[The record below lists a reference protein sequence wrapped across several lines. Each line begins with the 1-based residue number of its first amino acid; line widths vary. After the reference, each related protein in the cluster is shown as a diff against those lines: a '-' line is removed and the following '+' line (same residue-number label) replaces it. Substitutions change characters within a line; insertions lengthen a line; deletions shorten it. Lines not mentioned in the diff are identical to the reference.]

1 MKNNVITY
9 TVGKSMSNNLYISV
23 QGGEVAVQAPWYFSK
38 NRIQEAVE
46 EKRAWILKKIE
57 EGKRENLNFNPIEVL
72 GIKYNLKVIFK
83 NIKIIECNILR
94 NIIEIYLPKKCK
106 KIDNKTMTS
115 ILIDKMYKKIAERE
129 IEAII
134 EKIRIKVGLM
144 PEDYEIKEFTG
155 AIAKCTDNKKI
166 MINPLIMRY
175 DRKLIEYIIL
185 HEFCHLKYKNHTK
198 RFYELLQKYCDNY
211 NELDEELKEINY

>member
-134 EKIRIKVGLM
+134 EKIRIKVGFM

>member
-134 EKIRIKVGLM
+134 EKIRIKVGFM

-211 NELDEELKEINY
+211 NELYEELKEINY

>member
-134 EKIRIKVGLM
+134 EKIRIKVGFM
-144 PEDYEIKEFTG
+144 PEDY
-155 AIAKCTDNKKI
+155 
-166 MINPLIMRY
+166 
-175 DRKLIEYIIL
+175 
-185 HEFCHLKYKNHTK
+185 
-198 RFYELLQKYCDNY
+198 
-211 NELDEELKEINY
+211 

>member
-57 EGKRENLNFNPIEVL
+57 EGKRENLNFNLIEVL

-134 EKIRIKVGLM
+134 EKIRIKVGFM

>member
-1 MKNNVITY
+1 MKNNIITY
-9 TVGKSMSNNLYISV
+9 TVGKSINNNLYISV
-23 QGGEVAVQAPWYFSK
+23 QNGEVAVQAPWYFSK

-46 EKRAWILKKIE
+46 EKRTWILKKIE
-57 EGKRENLNFNPIEVL
+57 EGKRENLNLNPIEVL

-83 NIKIIECNILR
+83 NIKIIECNILK
-94 NIIEIYLPKKCK
+94 NIIEICLPKKCK

-129 IEAII
+129 IEAIM
-134 EKIRIKVGLM
+134 EKIRIKVGFM
-144 PEDYEIKEFTG
+144 PEDYEIREFTS
-155 AIAKCTDNKKI
+155 AIAKCTDDKKI
-166 MINPLIMRY
+166 IINPLIIKY

-198 RFYELLQKYCDNY
+198 RFYELLEKYCDNY
-211 NELDEELKEINY
+211 NKLDEKLKGINY

>member
-23 QGGEVAVQAPWYFSK
+23 QGVEVAVQAPWYFSK

-134 EKIRIKVGLM
+134 EKIRIKVGFM

>member
-134 EKIRIKVGLM
+134 EKIRIKVGFM

-198 RFYELLQKYCDNY
+198 SFYNLVERYVPDYSKY
-211 NELDEELKEINY
+211 EIKNIKY

>member
-1 MKNNVITY
+1 MEKLQYKLPGIF
-9 TVGKSMSNNLYISV
+9 
-23 QGGEVAVQAPWYFSK
+23 QK

-46 EKRAWILKKIE
+46 EKRVWILKKIE
-57 EGKRENLNFNPIEVL
+57 EGKRENLNLNPIEVL

-94 NIIEIYLPKKCK
+94 NIIEICLPKKCK

-129 IEAII
+129 LEAVM
-134 EKIRIKVGLM
+134 EKIRIKVGFM
-144 PEDYEIKEFTG
+144 PEDYEIKEITG
-155 AIAKCTDNKKI
+155 AIAKCTEDKKI
-166 MINPLIMRY
+166 IINPLIIRY

-211 NELDEELKEINY
+211 NKLDDRLKGINY

>member
-1 MKNNVITY
+1 MKNNIITY

-46 EKRAWILKKIE
+46 EKRSWILKKIE
-57 EGKRENLNFNPIEVL
+57 EGKRENLNLRPIEIL
-72 GIKYNLKVIFK
+72 GIEYNLKVIFK

-94 NIIEIYLPKKCK
+94 NIIEICLPKKCK

-129 IEAII
+129 IEAIM
-134 EKIRIKVGLM
+134 EKIRIKVGFM
-144 PEDYEIKEFTG
+144 PEDYEIKEITST
-155 AIAKCTDNKKI
+155 IAKCTDNKKI
-166 MINPLIMRY
+166 IINPLIMRY
-175 DRKLIEYIIL
+175 DRELIEYIIL

-211 NELDEELKEINY
+211 NKLDEKLKGINY

>member
-134 EKIRIKVGLM
+134 EKIRIKVGFM

-198 RFYELLQKYCDNY
+198 RFYELLQKYCD
-211 NELDEELKEINY
+211 KIGRAHV